1 MKCQF
6 CCIVPHLSFVFQVL
20 FSAMPHAFLFIPE
33 RFFVSFRA
41 SARNPV
47 CGCFASLSMTD
58 RSVIPNDS
66 EESSAW
72 MLRFAQHDKLKMAN
86 LTLLS
91 LALQKE
97 RDVCASRQGEVNPA
111 SGCFA
116 PLSMTS
122 DVIPSIPFVSFR
134 ASARNPQF
142 WYHQNRVRSETG

>member
-1 MKCQF
+1 MIQKRQ
-6 CCIVPHLSFVFQVL
+6 
-20 FSAMPHAFLFIPE
+20 A
-33 RFFVSFRA
+33 VSFRTF
-41 SARNPV
+41 S
-47 CGCFASLSMTD
+47 SLSF
-58 RSVIPNDS
+58 RAVS

-116 PLSMTS
+116 PLSMTRAKM
-122 DVIPSIPFVSFR
+122 SFR
-134 ASARNPQF
+134 TQ
-142 WYHQNRVRSETG
+142 

>member
-1 MKCQF
+1 MRLQKTL
-6 CCIVPHLSFVFQVL
+6 HLIFRSL
-20 FSAMPHAFLFIPE
+20 FSFAMLTLRGYRLPPHHDDTE
-33 RFFVSFRA
+33 KT
-41 SARNPV
+41 
-47 CGCFASLSMTD
+47 G
-58 RSVIPNDS
+58 SVIPNIFFFVIPSVS

-122 DVIPSIPFVSFR
+122 DVIPSVSEESTVLVSPKQGEVR
-134 ASARNPQF
+134 
-142 WYHQNRVRSETG
+142 NRVRLP

>member
-1 MKCQF
+1 MRLQKTL
-6 CCIVPHLSFVFQVL
+6 HLIFRSL
-20 FSAMPHAFLFIPE
+20 FSFAMLTLRGYRLPPHHDDTE
-33 RFFVSFRA
+33 KT
-41 SARNPV
+41 
-47 CGCFASLSMTD
+47 G
-58 RSVIPNDS
+58 SVIPNIFFFVIPSVS

-116 PLSMTS
+116 PLSMTRAKM
-122 DVIPSIPFVSFR
+122 SFR
-134 ASARNPQF
+134 TQ
-142 WYHQNRVRSETG
+142 